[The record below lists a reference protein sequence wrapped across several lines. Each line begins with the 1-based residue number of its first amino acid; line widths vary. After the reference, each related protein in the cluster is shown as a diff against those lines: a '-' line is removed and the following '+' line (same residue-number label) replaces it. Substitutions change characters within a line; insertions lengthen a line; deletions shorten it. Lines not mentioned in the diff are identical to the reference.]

1 MFPQIK
7 KRLKAYFLT
16 GLVVL
21 LPAVVSIE
29 VFIWLLTP
37 WFNVFHTRLWP
48 LLGFIFMPY
57 TTLAYMGAM
66 LSAGAITPL
75 WLVLIVIAAI
85 VDIGHWGGGNYYR
98 RRRVIVVRR

>member
-1 MFPQIK
+1 MPC
-7 KRLKAYFLT
+7 LM
-16 GLVVL
+16 VVL
-21 LPAVVSIE
+21 ALLLPRVVMF
-29 VFIWLLTP
+29 FIWLLTN
-37 WFNVFHTRLWP
+37 WFSVFNTWLWP

-66 LSAGAITPL
+66 LNAGGVTGL

-85 VDIGHWGGGNYYR
+85 VDIGHWGGGGTTYR